1 MARTHAGPA
10 RQAVAPFRLLQRRCP
25 LVARL
30 AVAGIGQA
38 VPPTKR
44 SSALGGRRP
53 RLRVERLRVER
64 LERERVWGAH
74 GRSREHGQIV
84 SQVSHVPRRG
94 QIRRLGTVE
103 VKRRFRFGSFIPVV
117 ARQLRL
123 RLLIQL
129 RLRLQLQLQLRL
141 RLLIQL
147 RLRLHGEPR

>member
-1 MARTHAGPA
+1 
-10 RQAVAPFRLLQRRCP
+10 
-25 LVARL
+25 
-30 AVAGIGQA
+30 
-38 VPPTKR
+38 
-44 SSALGGRRP
+44 
-53 RLRVERLRVER
+53 
-64 LERERVWGAH
+64 
-74 GRSREHGQIV
+74 V

-129 RLRLQLQLQLRL
+129 RLRLRLQLQLQLRL